1 MKRMIISLFITAAC
15 LFGVSTFLPE
25 HIHLASF
32 IDALY
37 AAGALALV
45 NAFIRPVVKTLTGPI
60 NFFSLGIFSL
70 VINAL
75 MLMIVD
81 YFVDGFAITGPF
93 YGLIWAIVL
102 GVAISVLTGG
112 IERLTG
118 FKGGN

>member
-1 MKRMIISLFITAAC
+1 MKRMIISLIITAAC

-25 HIHLASF
+25 HIHIDSF
-32 IDALY
+32 VTALY
-37 AAGALALV
+37 ASGALALV

-60 NFFSLGIFSL
+60 NFVSLGLFSL

-81 YFVDGFAITGPF
+81 YFVDGFEIYGQF
-93 YGLIWAIVL
+93 YGLIWAIIL

-112 IERLTG
+112 IEKLTG
-118 FKGGN
+118 FKGSK